1 MTKLKILLYCI
12 VCISDEVHCLETS
25 SPPDKSYFATD
36 VFVIFLVL
44 SLLVAMVVILV
55 LAVNKYSGK
64 MRKHYSSSGQL
75 ASDMFCHSS
84 DDQRDFSPSC
94 PPGEGVGPPPLP
106 PLPPPPPYSAH
117 PQPPPSYSLLVS
129 GSTS

>member
-1 MTKLKILLYCI
+1 MLCLLLRTNKILRTTSLL

-64 MRKHYSSSGQL
+64 MRKQYSSSSQL
-75 ASDMFCHSS
+75 SSDLFCHSE
-84 DDQRDFSPSC
+84 RDFTPSC
-94 PPGEGVGPPPLP
+94 PPADGRLYKQCEYRMSV
-106 PLPPPPPYSAH
+106 Y
-117 PQPPPSYSLLVS
+117 VN
-129 GSTS
+129 